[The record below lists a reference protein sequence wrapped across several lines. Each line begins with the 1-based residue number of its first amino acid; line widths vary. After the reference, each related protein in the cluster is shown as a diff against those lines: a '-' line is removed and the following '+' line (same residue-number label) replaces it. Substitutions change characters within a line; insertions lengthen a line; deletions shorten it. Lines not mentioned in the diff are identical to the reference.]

1 VPKVQQSKGFILLF
15 VIFLIIAITAVFL
28 IFYLQTD
35 PVTEILKN
43 DQLINILFVLEDSGE
58 VLTTQILM
66 YYPVAKRTA
75 MFEIPG
81 NTGAIYSTLNRV
93 DRIDA
98 VFKEKGIKSYTEEI
112 QRLTGVQLPFSI
124 VISKDNFAVLS
135 DFLGG
140 LRVFI
145 PSPVEFRDEKAL
157 YLLPSGSV
165 NLDGDKIISFLDY
178 KHTYETDS
186 IQQERRQAAVLAFLS
201 ALSKKSPQILAD
213 VNFKNI
219 ESLFSANID
228 KKALQK
234 LLLQISLIDA
244 ERLVPQTVTGSLR
257 SVDGKSLLF
266 PYYDGQLIKD
276 VCKQTMSALVSS
288 AEGAQN
294 RIYVLEIQNGT
305 TVQGLAKNTAAL
317 LQSVGY
323 DVLSMV
329 NAPSNAVENT
339 YIIDHIGNNDAA
351 KGIGSFIRCESI
363 VTDEI
368 DLDET
373 NLEAASLVDFTIVLG
388 SDFDG
393 RYVR

>member
-1 VPKVQQSKGFILLF
+1 MPKIQQSKSLLLLLVIL
-15 VIFLIIAITAVFL
+15 LIIAATSVFL

-35 PVTEILKN
+35 PVTEIVQN
-43 DQLINILFVLEDSGE
+43 DQLINLLLVLEDSGE
-58 VLTTQILM
+58 VLTTQIIM
-66 YYPVAKRTA
+66 YYPLAKRTA

-81 NTGAIYSTLNRV
+81 NTGAIYASLSRV

-98 VFKEKGIKSYTEEI
+98 VFKEKGIKAYTEEI
-112 QRLTGVQLPFSI
+112 QKLTGVQIPFSI
-124 VISKDNFAVLS
+124 VISKEKFSVLS

-140 LRVFI
+140 LRLFI
-145 PSPVEFRDEKAL
+145 PSPVEINDNDSL

-165 NLDGDKIISFLDY
+165 NLDGDKIIHYLDY
-178 KHTYETDS
+178 KYPDEAETAM
-186 IQQERRQAAVLAFLS
+186 QERRQASILAFLS
-201 ALSKKSPQILAD
+201 AVNKKSSQMFMKK
-213 VNFKNI
+213 NFKQYT
-219 ESLFSANID
+219 SLFTANVD
-228 KKALQK
+228 KKALEK
-234 LLLQISLIDA
+234 LLIQISSIDA

-288 AEGAQN
+288 AEGSQN

-305 TVQGLAKNTAAL
+305 AIQGLAKNTAAL

-329 NAPSNAVENT
+329 NAQSNTIDKT
-339 YIIDHIGNNDAA
+339 YIIDHIGNNEAA
-351 KGIGSFIRCESI
+351 KGIGSFIRCNNIITE
-363 VTDEI
+363 EI
-368 DLDET
+368 DVDDT

>member
-1 VPKVQQSKGFILLF
+1 
-15 VIFLIIAITAVFL
+15 
-28 IFYLQTD
+28 
-35 PVTEILKN
+35 
-43 DQLINILFVLEDSGE
+43 
-58 VLTTQILM
+58 M
-66 YYPVAKRTA
+66 
-75 MFEIPG
+75 
-81 NTGAIYSTLNRV
+81 
-93 DRIDA
+93 
-98 VFKEKGIKSYTEEI
+98 
-112 QRLTGVQLPFSI
+112 
-124 VISKDNFAVLS
+124 
-135 DFLGG
+135 
-140 LRVFI
+140 
-145 PSPVEFRDEKAL
+145 
-157 YLLPSGSV
+157 
-165 NLDGDKIISFLDY
+165 
-178 KHTYETDS
+178 
-186 IQQERRQAAVLAFLS
+186 
-201 ALSKKSPQILAD
+201 
-213 VNFKNI
+213 
-219 ESLFSANID
+219 FSANID

-305 TVQGLAKNTAAL
+305 TIQGLAKNTAAL

-329 NAPSNAVENT
+329 NAPSNDVEKT
-339 YIIDHIGNNDAA
+339 YIMDHIGNNDAA

>member
-1 VPKVQQSKGFILLF
+1 MPKVQQSRGFLLLF
-15 VIFLIIAITAVFL
+15 VIFLIIAITAIFL
-28 IFYLQTD
+28 VFYLQTD
-35 PVTEILKN
+35 SVTEILKN
-43 DQLINILFVLEDSGE
+43 DKLINILFVLEDSGD

-75 MFEIPG
+75 MFDIPG
-81 NTGAIYSTLNRV
+81 NTGAIYSSLNRV

-98 VFKEKGIKSYTEEI
+98 VYKEKGIKTYTEEI
-112 QRLTGVQLPFSI
+112 QKLTGVQIPFTI
-124 VISKDNFAVLS
+124 VISQTNFATLT

-140 LRVFI
+140 LKVFI
-145 PSPVEFRDEKAL
+145 PSPVEVRLDDTL

-165 NLDGDKIISFLDY
+165 NLDGDKIKSFLNY
-178 KHTYETDS
+178 KTTYETDGS
-186 IQQERRQAAVLAFLS
+186 QEERRQAAVLAFIS
-201 ALSKKSPQILAD
+201 ALNKKSPQILND
-213 VNFKNI
+213 INFKHLK
-219 ESLFSANID
+219 SLFSTNLD
-228 KKALQK
+228 EKALQK
-234 LLLQISLIDA
+234 LLLQVSYIDA
-244 ERLVPQTVTGSLR
+244 ERLVPQTVTGSIR

-329 NAPSNAVENT
+329 NAPSNFVEKT
-339 YIIDHIGNNDAA
+339 YVIDHIGNNEAA
-351 KGIGSFIRCESI
+351 KGIGSFIRCENI
-363 VTDEI
+363 VTDEV
-368 DLDET
+368 DLDDS

>member
-1 VPKVQQSKGFILLF
+1 MPKMQQSKGFILLF
-15 VIFLIIAITAVFL
+15 IIFLIIAITAVFL

-43 DQLINILFVLEDSGE
+43 DQLINILLVLEDSGE

-81 NTGAIYSTLNRV
+81 NTGAIYSSLSRV

-98 VFKEKGIKSYTEEI
+98 VFKEKGIKAYVEEI
-112 QRLTGVQLPFSI
+112 QKLTGVQLPFSI
-124 VISKDNFAVLS
+124 VISQENFSILA

-145 PSPVEFRDEKAL
+145 PSPVEFWDEETL

-165 NLDGDKIISFLDY
+165 NLDGDKVKRYLDY
-178 KHTYETDS
+178 KLPEEADS
-186 IQQERRQAAVLAFLS
+186 NRQERRQSAVLAFLS
-201 ALSKKSPQILAD
+201 AMNANSLLLFND
-213 VNFKNI
+213 NNFKHY
-219 ESLFSANID
+219 ETLFSSNIQ

-234 LLLQISLIDA
+234 LLFQISSIDA
-244 ERLVPQTVTGSLR
+244 ERLVPQTVTGSIR
-257 SVDGKSLLF
+257 IVDGKSLLF

-276 VCKQTMSALVSS
+276 VCKQTMSAIVSS
-288 AEGAQN
+288 SESAQN

-329 NAPSNAVENT
+329 NAPSNAVQNT
-339 YIIDHIGNNDAA
+339 YIIDHIGNNEAA

-363 VTDEI
+363 ITDEI
-368 DLDET
+368 DLDTT
-373 NLEAASLVDFTIVLG
+373 NLEAASMVDFTIVLG
-388 SDFDG
+388 ADFDG